1 MAPIINW
8 NCRGFRRNLDEI
20 KNLIRDYDPMA
31 LCLQET
37 YTGPGKTIDFRQYS
51 SYHCH
56 AISTDGRSIGGVT
69 LMIKKSIP
77 HRQVPLKSD
86 IQAVAITFSGFK
98 TITLCSIYL
107 PPSLKLD
114 QKDLENLVDQLPS
127 PFMMVGDFNAHN
139 NIWDENKKNPINSK
153 GKIIENVI
161 LQHELCIY
169 NDGSAT
175 YIHPANGNMSAIDLS
190 LCSPNVF
197 MDYSWEVHEDLCGS
211 DHFPTF
217 LHFNGVGNIERVQT
231 WKFNKAD
238 WPEFQ
243 NNCSIHLTTDLMEKD
258 EENKVDIFTLSLEF
272 LARST
277 IPKTSTTPKKL
288 NKPWWNDK
296 CQNAVS
302 DRNKALRLFKK
313 KPNSTNLNLFKYKY
327 AVARRII
334 RESMRNSWKNY
345 VSKLNSRTPI
355 KKTWDM
361 IRKILGKKHNPHIS
375 QLKVNNS
382 FITNKKDIADTIG
395 DTISQN
401 SSSTNYSAEFQRFK
415 NQKEKNR
422 LNFKSS
428 NHENYNMPFTI
439 RELKESLKSASDT
452 AVGPD
457 DIHYQIL
464 KHLPEVS
471 LEALLHA
478 FNDVWINNSFPDSWR
493 QAIIIPIPKPGKDH
507 TNPSNYRP
515 IALTSCVCKT
525 FERMVNKRLVFYL
538 ENHGILTQYQSGF
551 RKSRSTLDQVI
562 RLESAVREAF
572 LRREHLVA
580 VYFDLE
586 KAYDTTWKHGIM
598 TDLHEAGL
606 RGRLPNF
613 IAQFLNN
620 RTFSVRIGATLSDIY
635 HQEEGVPQ
643 GSILSVTLF
652 SMKINSI
659 VKVLSDGM
667 DCSLYVDDFLICYG
681 SKQMHTIERQLQQCL
696 YKIQNWAQENGF
708 RFSRTK
714 TVCMHFCQLR
724 KMHPEPELKLNDN
737 QIPLVKE
744 YKFLGIIFDSKM
756 SFIPHIKYVK
766 SKCQQALN
774 LLKTVSRMDWGAD
787 EEVLLRLYR
796 SHIRSKLDY
805 GCVVYGSAR
814 KSYIQMLDTI
824 HHQGL
829 RICLGAFRTSPAES
843 LYVAA
848 NEESLYRRRQRL
860 LVQYCLKIKSTPT
873 NPVFGHIYHP
883 KYVARF
889 TDKPKTI
896 PTIGIRFDN
905 IVSNMNV
912 DTSIIS
918 SSRLYE
924 NPHWNLKIP
933 NIRYDLR
940 TDKKS
945 QTNPLDFIMK
955 FNDIRRFFERY
966 VFIYS
971 DGSKD
976 QERVGSASVLGSLT
990 KKVRLP
996 DHASIFSAELHAII
1010 LSLEFVYASEKSNF
1024 VVCTDSLS
1032 SLQAIEGAKFEN
1044 PFVVEIL
1051 NLYLQLIN
1059 RGKHIIM
1066 CWIPSHIGIRGN
1078 DMADKAAKE
1087 ALELPI
1093 SDIKIPYTDLYGNV
1107 KAFFQN
1113 EWQIFW
1119 NEQVNNKLHY
1129 VHPIIKTRHISRQL
1143 KHRRD
1148 EIIFCKFIANVG

>member
-51 SYHCH
+51 WYHCH
-56 AISTDGRSIGGVT
+56 AVSTDGRSIGGVT

-971 DGSKD
+971 DGSGESWICVSTRQSDK
-976 QERVGSASVLGSLT
+976 E
-990 KKVRLP
+990 
-996 DHASIFSAELHAII
+996 
-1010 LSLEFVYASEKSNF
+1010 
-1024 VVCTDSLS
+1024 S
-1032 SLQAIEGAKFEN
+1032 SS
-1044 PFVVEIL
+1044 P
-1051 NLYLQLIN
+1051 
-1059 RGKHIIM
+1059 
-1066 CWIPSHIGIRGN
+1066 
-1078 DMADKAAKE
+1078 
-1087 ALELPI
+1087 
-1093 SDIKIPYTDLYGNV
+1093 
-1107 KAFFQN
+1107 
-1113 EWQIFW
+1113 
-1119 NEQVNNKLHY
+1119 
-1129 VHPIIKTRHISRQL
+1129 
-1143 KHRRD
+1143 
-1148 EIIFCKFIANVG
+1148 